1 MSKLKPI
8 GARVVAVQKEAE
20 TKTKSGLF
28 LPDASADKQSVAT
41 VESVGPDVKHVK
53 VGEEIIYK
61 EYSTTEVKID
71 KVTYQIINEEDVLAT
86 FEG

>member
-20 TKTKSGLF
+20 TQTKSGLF
-28 LPDASADKQSVAT
+28 IPSAATDKQSVAT

-53 VGEEIIYK
+53 AGQEIIYK
-61 EYSTTEVKID
+61 EYSTTEVTID
-71 KVTYQIINEEDVLAT
+71 KVVYQIINEEDVLAT